1 MTDGMSFTVETHLLR
16 ELGDLLVGRDSTA
29 IIELVKKVMMLMLHL

>member
-1 MTDGMSFTVETHLLR
+1 MTDGMSFTVETHLLP

>member
-29 IIELVKKVMMLMLHL
+29 IIELVKIVMMLMLHL